1 MENVVRIDSAE
12 IDDIWEKYVKNPKEL
27 NPRDNIFE
35 FFKLLYP
42 KVVNI

>member
-27 NPRDNIFE
+27 NPRDNIGI
-35 FFKLLYP
+35 
-42 KVVNI
+42 VV